1 MKPIFKRLLSCVLSA
16 TMAVSA
22 IPIVSAHAAEG
33 AKSYPYTM
41 FATSSGEGAIAI
53 NSGNFCVNGN
63 VANNGTIISSGN
75 MNVNGIRAENADESM
90 IFIFNRIDNQYFQLL
105 MLMNTMKTI
114 HSKS

>member
-1 MKPIFKRLLSCVLSA
+1 
-16 TMAVSA
+16 
-22 IPIVSAHAAEG
+22 
-33 AKSYPYTM
+33 M

-90 IFIFNRIDNQYFQLL
+90 IFIFNRIDNQYFSASNVDEHNEDYKISILMCQQRFRVKQL
-105 MLMNTMKTI
+105 
-114 HSKS
+114 